1 MSRPTIERLMNAVA
15 RTAVAAAAG
24 VLLAAAATAQDPG
37 WREMAE
43 REARR
48 AAEAQRAQLI
58 RQRYERRRSAAHA
71 RMRSEDAG
79 TLYASTPGP
88 AHGQLSCPAE
98 PTAETPSVF
107 DRFITERAD
116 GTLLINIGD
125 SRPTGTGRQA
135 TNSAPPYWP
144 ETLLPVL
151 PQPGS
156 ALDFGIAHAD
166 LSITGARGD
175 AASARTSAP
184 QGIPFFPS
192 ASDAQGRLG
201 IARFVNR
208 SPQAGNV
215 YVEAIDDSGRRYG
228 PLTLSIA
235 ANETVHIDSGDLEN
249 GNADKGLFGG
259 TGQGVG
265 DWRLELSSDLDV
277 EALSY
282 VRSWDGLLTPM
293 HDVAPSDATGHRV
306 AIFNPAGNQG
316 QESRLRLINPSSE
329 PAYVAINGID
339 SLGRAPGTGVSVTI
353 PAGASLTYT
362 AAELESGNG
371 AGLRGSLGDGTGE
384 WRLVV
389 ESQQPLAVMSLLSSQ
404 TGHLTNLSTVPAS
417 ETQGIHAVP
426 LFPAASDPS
435 GNRGLVRIV
444 NRGGTAGE
452 VRIEAFDDTRWD
464 HAPLVLSIGP
474 GEAVHFD
481 SNDLEQGNPSKGLV
495 GSTGPGQGDW
505 RLELTSDID
514 IEVLSYV
521 RAWDGLLTSM
531 HDVVPSEVE
540 GTRHRVSMFNAEGQ
554 WDRQNRLRLINP
566 GNVPAEVSI
575 SGTSS
580 AGTRLGGGLAVTI
593 PAGATR
599 TYTAAELA
607 SGDGIGLRGSLG
619 SLGGGL
625 AESQLVVES
634 DRPLMA
640 MTLLSSPTGHLT
652 NLSTVPIRGLKA
664 APPVAATD
672 DDPPATETP
681 EDVFETLVSSIVQS
695 KCVLCHV
702 EGGVSGNTRLVFV
715 PNTNEDHEAL
725 NLDVFEALVAALEED
740 EQVENPVTYVLNKV
754 QGVAHGGGVQ
764 AAAGTADYGS
774 LERFLGILGE
784 AVAPVG
790 ITPETLFDGV
800 TMETPRQTLRRA
812 ALVFA
817 GRIPTDAEYA
827 AIQGG
832 SEDALRTTIRGLM
845 KGPEFHE
852 FLIRASNDRLFTDR
866 AGTIIDAA
874 ATDEFVDFSNLY
886 HEKAVASSHDEVWKW
901 YGEVQ
906 HGIRRAPL
914 ELIAHVAE
922 NDLPYTEVL
931 TADYI
936 MANPQAAQAYGA
948 STEFDD
954 ESDVYEFRPSAI
966 VSYYRDGPAKVSQY
980 SLEFGTKVTN
990 PGDLA
995 TDYPHAGILN
1005 TTVFLLRYPTT
1016 ATNRNRAR
1024 SRWTYYHFLGLD
1036 IEKSAPRTTDPVA
1049 LADTNNP
1056 TMLNSA
1062 CTVCHSILDPVAGA
1076 FQNYGDTG
1084 LYRDQ
1089 WGGLDSLDR
1098 FYKEDFVAGSGELE
1112 VTARAYQ
1119 TRQTMAVEVRLPVGE
1134 SVVRFYPH
1142 FDPPK
1147 PKDSEAWWN
1156 GGFGEVRVLNSSG
1169 LVVHRLDLADLVDV
1183 RRPGSDADWL
1193 CGTTRERAGVRYF
1206 EAWFCSSEFPINVE
1220 ADGSYTVELDV
1231 WIHADHEVGDRHRL
1245 LSLDVGV
1252 HRAGDTWYRD
1262 MRSPGFDGQLAPNAE
1277 NSLHWLAQRI
1287 VANERFAE
1295 ATVKFWWPSIMGNE
1309 VAEPPEGEGDADF
1322 GGLLLAS
1329 NSQSAEITRLANG
1342 FRDGFHEGSPYNVK
1356 DLLVEIVLSK
1366 WFRATELQDDDSI
1379 RASAL
1384 ANAGAKR
1391 LLTPEELANK
1401 TLALTGF
1408 QWGRTRG
1415 QNWRSLHARRWS
1427 ALSDIE
1433 QGYGL
1438 LYGSIDS
1445 DGLTDR
1451 ARDLTSVMAA
1461 VAQSHALQSSYPI
1474 VMREFFLLPDDE
1486 RRLFGGA
1493 DHTLSLVSELEGT
1506 FEIAAPSRTEKET
1519 VSLTG
1524 SLSAGSK
1531 NVRLAYV
1538 NDFYDDELGDR
1549 NIHVDRLRVL
1559 TASGGVVGTKEIE
1572 DAGRV
1577 QEWCEPLSDAFWL
1590 AVNCA
1595 VQISIDVPSDGEY
1608 AVEIVVWADHAGDEL
1623 PKLVL
1628 TVESEDPTP
1637 SAARAI
1643 RAKLMELYDKLHGI
1657 EVTADSPEVRDAYEL
1672 FVEVWERK
1680 REEYG
1685 DHFRWNEENIWIE
1698 WPTDHYFL
1706 DGIADDAWREELD
1719 EYGNELGWDWD
1730 AIGDFFDGVDWSDP
1744 QAVARTWTVVLAYLM
1759 MDYRY
1764 LYL

>member
-1 MSRPTIERLMNAVA
+1 MSRPGTEPFMNAVA

-215 YVEAIDDSGRRYG
+215 YVEAIDDSGRRYA

-832 SEDALRTTIRGLM
+832 DEQALRTTIRGLM
-845 KGPEFHE
+845 TGPGFHE
-852 FLIRASNDRLFTDR
+852 FLIRGANDRLLTDR
-866 AGTIIDAA
+866 DIGEDLLHRGLYVAYTNTYYDLLEAA
-874 ATDEFVDFSNLY
+874 AGSGNRGEAQRAFLEFRQGTQ
-886 HEKAVASSHDEVWKW
+886 
-901 YGEVQ
+901 YGA
-906 HGIRRAPL
+906 GRAPL
-914 ELIAHVAE
+914 ELIAHVVE
-922 NDLPYTEVL
+922 NDLPYTEIL

-936 MANPQAAQAYGA
+936 MANSVTAKAYGA
-948 STEFDD
+948 TIEFGDR
-954 ESDVYEFRPSAI
+954 SDVHEFRPSRI
-966 VSYYRDGPAKVSQY
+966 VSYFRNDDSKITEEHS
-980 SLEFGTKVTN
+980 EFGLRVLY

-995 TDYPHAGILN
+995 TAYPHSGILN
-1005 TTVFLLRYPTT
+1005 TTAFLRRYPTT

-1036 IEKSAPRTTDPVA
+1036 IEKSAPRTTNPVA

-1056 TMLNSA
+1056 TMHNPA
-1062 CTVCHSILDPVAGA
+1062 CTVCHSVLDPVAGA
-1076 FQNYGDTG
+1076 FQNYGDEG
-1084 LYRDQ
+1084 HYHDQ
-1089 WGGLDSLDR
+1089 WGGMDSLDNH
-1098 FYKEDFVAGSGELE
+1098 YKEGAGSLRKVSVLGDTYDERQTFSETVWLDPDSLLSIRHHGNNGCGEAGNETCGRDLKIVEFLVRDLQGQPVDTIEWIELDRNCEYDGQHNEGSSGGDDHYQWWGWECHEIPVQVPRPDNYVLE
-1112 VTARAYQ
+1112 VTAWADQ
-1119 TRQTMAVEVRLPVGE
+1119 SGNEPTWFEFGARL
-1134 SVVRFYPH
+1134 Y
-1142 FDPPK
+1142 K
-1147 PKDSEAWWN
+1147 Q
-1156 GGFGEVRVLNSSG
+1156 
-1169 LVVHRLDLADLVDV
+1169 
-1183 RRPGSDADWL
+1183 
-1193 CGTTRERAGVRYF
+1193 
-1206 EAWFCSSEFPINVE
+1206 
-1220 ADGSYTVELDV
+1220 
-1231 WIHADHEVGDRHRL
+1231 
-1245 LSLDVGV
+1245 
-1252 HRAGDTWYRD
+1252 GDTWYRD
-1262 MRSPGFDGQLAPNAE
+1262 MRSPGFDGQLAPNPN
-1277 NSLHWLAQRI
+1277 NSVQWLAQRI
-1287 VANERFAE
+1287 VADDRFAE
-1295 ATVKFWWPSIMGNE
+1295 AAVKFWWPAIMGGE
-1309 VAEPPEGEGDADF
+1309 VAEPPEKQSDAEF
-1322 GGLLLAS
+1322 EGLLLAS
-1329 NSQSAEITRLANG
+1329 NAQSTEVTRLAAG
-1342 FRDGFHEGSPYNVK
+1342 FRRGFGDGSPYNLK
-1356 DLLVEIVLSK
+1356 DLLVEIALSK
-1366 WFRATELQDDDSI
+1366 WFRAGSIDDSHPV
-1379 RASAL
+1379 RLAAL
-1384 ANAGAKR
+1384 MGVGAKR
-1391 LLTPEELANK
+1391 LLTPEELAQK

-1408 QWGRTRG
+1408 LW
-1415 QNWRSLHARRWS
+1415 WRSRPDFSRLPGDVLNWTNA
-1427 ALSDIE
+1427 E
-1433 QGYGL
+1433 GKYGL
-1438 LYGSIDS
+1438 LYGGIDS
-1445 DGLTDR
+1445 DGVTQR
-1451 ARDLTSVMAA
+1451 ARDFTSVMAG
-1461 VAQSHALQSSYPI
+1461 VAYSHALQSSHPI
-1474 VMREFFLLPDDE
+1474 VMRELFLLPDDD
-1486 RRLFGGA
+1486 RLLFAGVHKNLSPVTEFGDIFEITGA
-1493 DHTLSLVSELEGT
+1493 NRLEIETLRLEGT
-1506 FEIAAPSRTEKET
+1506 LA
-1519 VSLTG
+1519 
-1524 SLSAGSK
+1524 AGSISISFAF
-1531 NVRLAYV
+1531 L
-1538 NDFYDDELGDR
+1538 NDFWDASLGDR
-1549 NIHVDRLRVL
+1549 DVLLDRLTVRRGDEVIHQYEMENHDHPDCHHIEQGAFHLSGSGSECVL
-1559 TASGGVVGTKEIE
+1559 NVPVDIPSGGTYEIE
-1572 DAGRV
+1572 ILAWADQVGDEFAK
-1577 QEWCEPLSDAFWL
+1577 L
-1590 AVNCA
+1590 AV
-1595 VQISIDVPSDGEY
+1595 
-1608 AVEIVVWADHAGDEL
+1608 
-1623 PKLVL
+1623 
-1628 TVESEDPTP
+1628 TVESNVDS
-1637 SAARAI
+1637 SAGAQRI
-1643 RAKLMELYDKLHGI
+1643 RSKLVELYDKLHGI
-1657 EVTADSPEVRDAYEL
+1657 EVGAESPELQDAYEL
-1672 FVEVWERK
+1672 FLEVWGRK
-1680 REEYG
+1680 RTANSNSG
-1685 DHFRWNEENIWIE
+1685 GNFPGNNIANHFWL
-1698 WPTDHYFL
+1698 DQYYY
-1706 DGIADDAWREELD
+1706 DGIVDGVWREEL
-1719 EYGNELGWDWD
+1719 NENGEMLGWDWD
-1730 AIGDFFDGVDWSDP
+1730 VHRKFEDTVDWSDP
-1744 QAVARTWTVVLAYLM
+1744 QAVARTWAVVLAYLM